1 MQLAKLVGVEL
12 VAIVKSIV
20 LAELVVM
27 KRVTVAELVNKIVA
41 KSETIVLAA

>member
-1 MQLAKLVGVEL
+1 MEL
-12 VAIVKSIV
+12 VATAESIM

-27 KRVTVAELVNKIVA
+27 ECVAIAELVNKTVA